1 MISQSHQ
8 NVNGAPDPR
17 IVFAAERTLLAW
29 VRTGLAAMGFGFVVA
44 RFGLFLR
51 ELATVRNETP
61 TPGHGGSLWLG
72 VVLVFVGV
80 VVLILAGLQYRR
92 YIAALMADQNAPT
105 PTSNFGLIIAGLLA
119 VIGLA
124 MAIYLLSVA

>member
-1 MISQSHQ
+1 MPSQSHQ
-8 NVNGAPDPR
+8 NVNGVPDPR

-72 VVLVFVGV
+72 VVLVLVGV
-80 VVLILAGLQYRR
+80 VVLILAGFRYRR
-92 YIAALMADQNAPT
+92 YTAALMVEQSPST

-119 VIGLA
+119 VIGLS